1 MKKTI
6 IKVLSLALTL
16 LVVISVFGCSEKNN
30 DQNNENNNDQN
41 IKGQKTYIEYFSA
54 LVEVQSINPDISPNA
69 SGALPKTYE
78 EYLNY
83 VQEKNRYVVVRAE
96 LTGNWVQK
104 NFDEEEYSTYL
115 KRDYENSGNKMKE
128 WLIPYVEMPFQI
140 KEVLDGDGSLVSE
153 NESLNIVVP
162 ALAVKWVSGITS
174 KFKYTEYPLTLEA
187 YNTIAP
193 YVRPRIGYEYII
205 ILRYG
210 EKTGGLFT
218 NPSDIICELSTPE
231 EYFAWDH
238 PEAEWDPTKP
248 SPVPKYYY
256 EVLERYNITIE

>member
-6 IKVLSLALTL
+6 IKALSLALTL

-54 LVEVQSINPDISPNA
+54 LVDVQYIMPNISPHMN
-69 SGALPKTYE
+69 GAQLKTYDD
-78 EYLNY
+78 YLNQ
-83 VQEKNRYVVVRAE
+83 VQAKNRYVVVRAE

-104 NFDEEEYSTYL
+104 NFNEEEYSTYL
-115 KRDYENSGNKMKE
+115 KWWYENSGNQMNE
-128 WLIPYVEMPFQI
+128 WLKPYMEMPFQI
-140 KEVLDGDGSLVSE
+140 KEVLEGDGSLVSE
-153 NESLNIVVP
+153 NESLNVVVP
-162 ALAVKWVSGITS
+162 ALAVKWVSSITS
-174 KFKYTEYPLTLEA
+174 KGKYTEYPLILEA
-187 YNTIAP
+187 YHTIAP

-205 ILRYG
+205 ILKYG
-210 EKTGGLFT
+210 EKTGGLFAD
-218 NPSDIICELSTPE
+218 PLDIICELSTPE

-256 EVLERYNITIE
+256 EVLERYSITIE

>member
-30 DQNNENNNDQN
+30 DQN

-54 LVEVQSINPDISPNA
+54 LVEVQPLNPGTSPNA
-69 SGALPKTYE
+69 NGRLPETYE
-78 EYLNY
+78 NYLNQ
-83 VQEKNRYVVVRAE
+83 VNDRYVVVRAE

-104 NFDEEEYSTYL
+104 NFNEEEYSTYL
-115 KRDYENSGNKMKE
+115 QWDYEHSGNRMNE
-128 WLIPYVEMPFQI
+128 WLKPYVEMPFQI
-140 KEVLDGDGSLVSE
+140 KEVLDGDESLVSE
-153 NESLNIVVP
+153 NKSLNVVVP
-162 ALAVKWVSGITS
+162 ALAVKWLDSITT
-174 KFKYTEYPLTLEA
+174 KFKYTEYPLTLVA

-231 EYFAWDH
+231 EYFEWDH

-256 EVLERYNITIE
+256 EVLERYSITIE

>member
-16 LVVISVFGCSEKNN
+16 LVVISVLGCSEK
-30 DQNNENNNDQN
+30 NNDQN

-54 LVEVQSINPDISPNA
+54 LVEVQSLDPCISPD
-69 SGALPKTYE
+69 SDGMLPKTYE
-78 EYLNY
+78 DYLNR
-83 VQEKNRYVVVRAE
+83 VQAKNRYVVVRAE

-104 NFDEEEYSTYL
+104 NFNEEEYSTYL
-115 KRDYENSGNKMKE
+115 QWNYEHSGNQMNE
-128 WLIPYVEMPFQI
+128 WLRPYVEMPFQI
-140 KEVLDGDGSLVSE
+140 KEVLDGDGSLVCE
-153 NESLNIVVP
+153 NESLNVVVP
-162 ALAVKWVSGITS
+162 ALAVKWKSGITS
-174 KFKYTEYPLTLEA
+174 NYRYTEYPLTLVA
-187 YNTIAP
+187 YNTIDS

-218 NPSDIICELSTPE
+218 NPSDILCELSTPE
-231 EYFAWDH
+231 EYVAWDY
-238 PEAEWDPTKP
+238 PEGEWDPAKP
-248 SPVPKYYY
+248 WLIPKYYY